1 MVSTSELKLMMT
13 KMGTNMTDQ
22 ELSDIIKES
31 GASAK
36 GISYP
41 EFCKL
46 MRVGGGRRRTRL
58 SARDLEDQGEQEED
72 LRHAFSLFDRNRD
85 GEIDAAEM
93 TAAAAHSLSSSSGPR
108 FMRARP
114 SAPSENFLKT
124 ATRFMAIACVA
135 ADAAGM
141 RDVVPAACGP
151 LPPGLVAQLHPWA
164 PDPCD
169 TDSHTVCAAAGYTR
183 VRYTVLNGTRLARV
197 HAPTRHR
204 AGG

>member
-93 TAAAAHSLSSSSGPR
+93 TAALQMFGVSLTEREVAQLISEATLSSSR
-108 FMRARP
+108 TV
-114 SAPSENFLKT
+114 NFETFKRVML
-124 ATRFMAIACVA
+124 
-135 ADAAGM
+135 AG
-141 RDVVPAACGP
+141 
-151 LPPGLVAQLHPWA
+151 QQ
-164 PDPCD
+164 
-169 TDSHTVCAAAGYTR
+169 S
-183 VRYTVLNGTRLARV
+183 
-197 HAPTRHR
+197 
-204 AGG
+204 